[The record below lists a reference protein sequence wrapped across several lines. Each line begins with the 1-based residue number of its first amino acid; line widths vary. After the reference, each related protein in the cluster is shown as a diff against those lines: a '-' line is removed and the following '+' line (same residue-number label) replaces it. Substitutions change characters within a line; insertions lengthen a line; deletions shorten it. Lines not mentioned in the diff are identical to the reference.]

1 MVRRNS
7 VLVIHGSISTRLRFI
22 SVIYG
27 SRKQK
32 TRALMVLNILPKLNT
47 IFFFFYYARFKTIFF
62 KYDAVFFG
70 IMSAGMT

>member
-1 MVRRNS
+1 M
-7 VLVIHGSISTRLRFI
+7 VIHGSISTRLRFI

-32 TRALMVLNILPKLNT
+32 TRALMVLDILPKLNT
-47 IFFFFYYARFKTIFF
+47 ILFFYYARFKTIFF

>member
-32 TRALMVLNILPKLNT
+32 TRALMVLDILPKLNT
-47 IFFFFYYARFKTIFF
+47 IFFFYYARFKTIFF
-62 KYDAVFFG
+62 KYDAIFFG